1 MKEYDVVVI
10 GGGASGLAAAISSAR
25 NGAKTAILERLPR
38 VGRKILVTGNGRCNF
53 SNVSL
58 KRKNYHGTDPAFV
71 GYVFSQFN
79 GLQILE
85 FFEELGV
92 LSKEEENGRIFP
104 RCDQAGA
111 VLDVLRYENQRLGV
125 DELCSH
131 EVVEIQNSENSFAI
145 NMSDGEEL
153 HSKKVILTTGGKAS
167 PQFGSDGSGFAL
179 AQKLGHTIVEP
190 YPTLVQ
196 IKLEDEYLKHL
207 KGIKADTRVSLYA
220 DEILIDAQEGEV
232 LFTEY
237 GISGIPILQL
247 SRYIHHPEIKNKSI
261 KLHID
266 LFPEIQ
272 FHDMKKQLVER
283 FQRLNYKSIED
294 AMIGLINKR
303 MIIPTLALAGI
314 DKIKM
319 SLDINSAEIEKL
331 THQLKNRR
339 FVIKGTLS
347 WRDAQVTAGGV
358 ATAEVDDKTLESKLI
373 PGLYFAGEVLDIHG
387 DSGGFNLAWAWASGY
402 VAGLHAALSIDGKK
416 RRRDK

>member
-1 MKEYDVVVI
+1 MKEYDVIVI
-10 GGGASGLAAAISSAR
+10 GGGTSGLVAAISLAR
-25 NGAKTAILERLPR
+25 NGAKTAIVERLPR

-53 SNVSL
+53 SNASL
-58 KRKNYHGTDPAFV
+58 KRKNYHGTVPAFV

-79 GLQILE
+79 GLQIRE
-85 FFEELGV
+85 FFEELGI
-92 LSKEEENGRIFP
+92 LSKEEEDGRIFP

-111 VLDVLRYENQRLGV
+111 VLDVLRYECKRLSV

-131 EVVEIQNSENSFAI
+131 EVVEVHKSENSFVI
-145 NMSDGEEL
+145 KMSNGEQL
-153 HSKKVILTTGGKAS
+153 FSKKIILTTGGKAS

-179 AQKLGHTIVEP
+179 AQKMGHTIIEP
-190 YPTLVQ
+190 YPALVQ

-207 KGIKADTRVSLYA
+207 KGIKADARVSLYA

-247 SRYIHHPEIKNKSI
+247 SRYIHHPEIRNKSM
-261 KLHID
+261 KLHVD

-272 FHDMKKQLVER
+272 FHDLKKQLIER
-283 FQRLNYKSIED
+283 FQRLSYKSIED

-303 MIIPTLALAGI
+303 MIIAVLALAGI
-314 DKIKM
+314 DKLKM